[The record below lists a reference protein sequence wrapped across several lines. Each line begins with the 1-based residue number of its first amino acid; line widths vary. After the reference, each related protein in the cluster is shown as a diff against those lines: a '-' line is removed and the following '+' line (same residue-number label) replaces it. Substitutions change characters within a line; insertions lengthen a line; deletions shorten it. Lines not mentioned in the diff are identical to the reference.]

1 MRNHYSDQVQK
12 KRKRDSENGLA
23 GPVRA
28 NPISSARQRLLKLLF
43 KLNFGRVEQ
52 LPIVNGQPLLDA
64 EGVRIIQDHKLP
76 RDPEPRSNK
85 IPDSHWDKAQVVDFC
100 ELLDQDPD
108 VTILL
113 LEVRHGTPFRVL
125 TVGQPS

>member
-1 MRNHYSDQVQK
+1 MSRHVSLH
-12 KRKRDSENGLA
+12 RLA
-23 GPVRA
+23 GRSFASPQRA
-28 NPISSARQRLLKLLF
+28 IPLSPERQRLFELLF
-43 KLNFGRVEQ
+43 RLHFGRVEN

-64 EGVRIIQDHKLP
+64 EVVRIIQDHKLP

-100 ELLDQDPD
+100 ELLDQDTD